1 MNGEWDKLNAVN
13 LVTTFELCQ
22 KNTATVFRFFRDSKN
37 PLPEILAIAENMKNQ
52 IEEFKP
58 IVPLAEALRKDGMLD
73 RHWEALSTA
82 VGFPIKPDE
91 DFTLTTCIKL
101 GMKKFVAVA
110 EDIGEKAF
118 KEFHIRR
125 SLDNMKKAWE
135 NQVFNL
141 PRFKNTST
149 CTISGFDEALNL
161 LDEHIVTTQGM
172 QFSQFKKPYEDE
184 INVWCSQLQLCSDTL
199 EEWIK
204 C

>member
-1 MNGEWDKLNAVN
+1 
-13 LVTTFELCQ
+13 
-22 KNTATVFRFFRDSKN
+22 
-37 PLPEILAIAENMKNQ
+37 MKNQ

-82 VGFPIKPDE
+82 VGFAIKPDE

-161 LDEHIVTTQGM
+161 LDEHIVSTQGM